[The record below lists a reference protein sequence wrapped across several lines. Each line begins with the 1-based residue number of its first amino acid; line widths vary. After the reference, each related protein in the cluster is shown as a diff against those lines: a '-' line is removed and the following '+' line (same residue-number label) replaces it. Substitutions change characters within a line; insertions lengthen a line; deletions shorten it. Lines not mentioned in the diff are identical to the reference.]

1 MINDTTYMV
10 TKGMQKCTGVLT
22 ESGWVPKCYPDKFG
36 GEFTHSVQG
45 FAHGGF
51 IERMFDNPL
60 LGTFSILAF
69 STFAILGILLLIWSL
84 AIKGY
89 ALWVAAQ
96 RREKWWF
103 IALLIINTVGILE
116 VAYLIFVAKKWRL
129 GGSNAGGVKSMSSE
143 SEPVIKSEIDTKANE
158 NHSTSDVGEQKH
170 EGHKNHNHN
179 HTDQSHNNN
188 QN

>member
-22 ESGWVPKCYPDKFG
+22 ESGWVPKCYPDKVG
-36 GEFTHSVQG
+36 AEFTHSVQG
-45 FAHGGF
+45 FAQGGF

-69 STFAILGILLLIWSL
+69 STLAILGTLLLIWSL

-89 ALWVAAQ
+89 ALWIAAQ

-103 IALLIINTVGILE
+103 IAILIINTVGILE

-129 GGSNAGGVKSMSSE
+129 GGDKE
-143 SEPVIKSEIDTKANE
+143 EKIKSEIDSGHNVHNHE
-158 NHSTSDVGEQKH
+158 NHHTGVSSYDGQQSKSDEKG
-170 EGHKNHNHN
+170 
-179 HTDQSHNNN
+179 SN
-188 QN
+188 QE